1 MCLSTSGDGHPF
13 LLVDDEPAALRSY
26 ETHLSGEGI
35 TNVLTCGSADAALRL
50 LEERSI
56 SVLLLDLRLPGR
68 LGSSIEEQPSLS
80 GRELL
85 CQVAGRWPHIPVV
98 VITGV
103 DEVETAVGCMKD
115 GALEYLVKPVDPN
128 RLLTSLK
135 KARELFELRRENSL
149 LREGLISRDLR
160 HPEAFAD
167 MVTADAG
174 MQSLFRYAEAIAE
187 TRRPVLISGETG
199 VGKELMA
206 RAIHSLSGRSGEL
219 VAVNPAGLDDSLFAD
234 TLFGHAR
241 GAFTGAERNRKGL
254 VEQARDGTLFLD
266 EIGDLSPASQV
277 KLLRLVQEEEYFPLG
292 ADVPV
297 KSSARLIVATNR
309 DLRKLTGEETFRSD
323 LYYRLLLHQI
333 DIPPL
338 RERRRDIPLL
348 VNYFLSQSAREL
360 GRPAPPLPPGLLDL
374 LENYD
379 FPGNIR
385 ELRSLVFD
393 ALSRAQDGP
402 LSADSFRKILGL
414 SAHPPVSHRDNRS
427 LAELYASVKELPTL
441 REAEDLLIAAALER
455 AGENQT
461 LAAAMLGISRQTLH
475 RRTRSPRNGKDG

>member
-1 MCLSTSGDGHPF
+1 MRLSTSGDGYPF
-13 LLVDDEPAALRSY
+13 LLIDDEPAALKSY
-26 ETHLSGEGI
+26 ETQLLGEGI
-35 TNVLTCGSADAALRL
+35 TDVLTCGSADAALRL
-50 LEERSI
+50 LEERSV
-56 SVLLLDLRLPGR
+56 STVLLDLRLPG
-68 LGSSIEEQPSLS
+68 LS

-85 CQVAGRWPHIPVV
+85 RQVAGRWPHIPVV

-135 KARELFELRRENSL
+135 KARELFELRRENRL
-149 LREGLISRDLR
+149 LREGLMSRELR
-160 HPEAFAD
+160 CPEAFAD

-174 MQSLFRYAEAIAE
+174 MHSLFRYAEAIAE
-187 TRRPVLISGETG
+187 TSRPVLISGETG

-206 RAIHSLSGRSGEL
+206 RAIHRLSGRSGEL

-254 VEQARDGTLFLD
+254 VEQARGGTLFLD

-309 DLRKLTGEETFRSD
+309 DLRKLMAEEAFRSD

-333 DIPPL
+333 EIPPL
-338 RERRRDIPLL
+338 RKRRRDIPLL
-348 VNYFLSQSAREL
+348 INHFLSQSAREL
-360 GRPAPPLPPGLLDL
+360 NRPVPPLPPGLLNL
-374 LENYD
+374 LEGYD
-379 FPGNIR
+379 FPGNVR
-385 ELRSLVFD
+385 ELCSLVFD
-393 ALSRAQDGP
+393 ALSREQGGR

-414 SAHPPVSHRDNRS
+414 SALPVVSGRDNNS
-427 LAELYASVKELPTL
+427 LSELYAPLKELPTL
-441 REAEDLLIAAALER
+441 REAEDLLITAALER
-455 AGENQT
+455 AGGNQT

-475 RRTRSPRNGKDG
+475 RRTRSLRNGKDG